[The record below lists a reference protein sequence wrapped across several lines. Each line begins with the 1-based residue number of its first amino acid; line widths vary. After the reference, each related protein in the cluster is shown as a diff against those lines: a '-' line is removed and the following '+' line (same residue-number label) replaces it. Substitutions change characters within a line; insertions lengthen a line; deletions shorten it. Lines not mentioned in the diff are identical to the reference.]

1 MAELL
6 YSSRTFSDNQ
16 TGILTMTTTNESP
29 DSPTGTQSL
38 IRGLQLMEHLSAYPN
53 GCPLA
58 RLAEETGM
66 SKSTTHRLLQGLQ
79 KAGYVTPA
87 PTPGSYRLTAK
98 CVAIGQRAFS
108 ALNITHVAA
117 THLESLNL
125 ETGETVNLSYLE
137 NDKAVMIYKLEPTHG
152 MIRTRSYVGQHSF
165 LYCSAMG
172 KIYLAHNYQNSIEQY
187 WVNHLEEINAWTSHT
202 ITEINTMKAE
212 IATILSDGFAVDREE
227 NELGFCCVAA
237 PIIDVLGRVNHAVSI
252 SLTAAKLKKLGEK
265 SLAQQVGACAKAIS
279 KELGS
284 SF

>member
-1 MAELL
+1 
-6 YSSRTFSDNQ
+6 
-16 TGILTMTTTNESP
+16 MTTPIESP

-38 IRGLQLMEHLSAYPN
+38 IRGLQLMELLSAYPN

-58 RLAEETGM
+58 RVAEEAGM

-108 ALNITHVAA
+108 SLNIIHVAA
-117 THLESLNL
+117 AHLESLNL
-125 ETGETVNLSYLE
+125 EIGETVNLSALE

-152 MIRTRSYVGQHSF
+152 MIRTRSYIGQHSS

-172 KIYLAHNYQNSIEQY
+172 KIYLAHNYQGKIENY
-187 WVNHLEEINAWTSHT
+187 WARHQDDIQAWTSHT
-202 ITEINTMKAE
+202 VTDISSMKIE
-212 IATILSDGFAVDREE
+212 MQTILSQGFAVDREE
-227 NELGFCCVAA
+227 NELGICCVAA
-237 PIIDVLGRVNHAVSI
+237 PVTDVLKRVDHAISV
-252 SLTAAKLKKLGEK
+252 SLTTAKLKKLGGK
-265 SLAQQVGACAKAIS
+265 PLAQLVMQCAQAIS

-284 SF
+284 DIP